1 MGSTCST
8 LDGVDAPRGGRV
20 SQIAEEQREKDA
32 AALEYEI
39 ARWMEA
45 DAECRGLQTDVT
57 FDPRESS
64 RRQSQPRGFEAWSGG
79 ERHVRFATDHVT
91 VVPMPT
97 LEEMGPHLTKE
108 VFYSQS
114 DFDRMMTERKK
125 LSVKAA
131 QFARQH
137 ELFDDKGTPVPVD
150 KGESRR
156 GMGIEPWEQAILG
169 SRKARNERIKRYNAQ
184 IVKLHLQATKSV
196 ADPWASEDPSN
207 PSGALDEYT
216 FVAAKANEMDTTIYR
231 INHESAQ
238 KAHELAEKDHR
249 LVSEGSGDSA
259 AKVPQANIFTQL
271 AHLRHPGFARSTA
284 RAKPRQN
291 SFRTRRDDEHSSG
304 YDSDCSRHSDDSN
317 YESLDADQFHRLLRA
332 DSFNNHAEALSVS
345 ESS

>member
-8 LDGVDAPRGGRV
+8 LDGVDAPRGRA
-20 SQIAEEQREKDA
+20 SQVEQEQREKDA

-39 ARWMEA
+39 QRWMEA
-45 DAECRGLQTDVT
+45 DEECRALQTDVT

-64 RRQSQPRGFEAWSGG
+64 RRQSQPRGFDAAGSGK
-79 ERHVRFATDHVT
+79 VRFATDHVT

-97 LEEMGPHLTKE
+97 LEEMGPHLTKQ

-131 QFARQH
+131 RFARQH
-137 ELFDDKGTPVPVD
+137 DLFDKSGTPVPVD

-184 IVKLHLQATKSV
+184 IVKLHVQATKSV

-207 PSGALDEYT
+207 PAGALDEYT
-216 FVAAKANEMDTTIYR
+216 YVAAKANEMDATIYKM
-231 INHESAQ
+231 NHESAER
-238 KAHELAEKDHR
+238 AHALAEKDHR

-259 AKVPQANIFTQL
+259 AHVPKASIFTQL
-271 AHLRHPGFARSTA
+271 AHLPHPGFARTPA
-284 RAKPRQN
+284 RAKPRRE
-291 SFRTRRDDEHSSG
+291 SVPTRRDDSSG

-332 DSFNNHAEALSVS
+332 DSFNNHAEATLPGRSVS